1 MPAVPKRV
9 VRFVVANEWLDV
21 ADVERA
27 RRAVPELAISS
38 KEPAGM
44 PAVRKACGA
53 ICGGGVNGWI

>member
-21 ADVERA
+21 ADV
-27 RRAVPELAISS
+27 VPELATSS

-44 PAVRKACGA
+44 PAVRKAVVLFA
-53 ICGGGVNGWI
+53 TAR